1 MLACGGAPVAPDN
14 PKSSAKQAAPLTR
27 VTYSTR
33 RRHSVQAG
41 ERLMLFDHVGFS
53 FPSAVI
59 FDPRRDVYWVS
70 NANVDG
76 PGHGGFIS
84 RLDPEAIQTTLNF
97 IDGQSPGVKLDTPHG
112 LAVNGD
118 VLFVADV
125 TAIRKFKAD
134 SGEPLGS
141 IEIPGSR
148 YLSDVAFAADGTL
161 YVSDVGSDP
170 NVAALPE
177 SAADA
182 VYQVSPTG
190 EVSVVARRPD
200 LGGPYALVADEK
212 GLWVTCAG
220 TSELL
225 LLVPDAKGAPAR
237 DAGRLPLPGAAPRG
251 IARMPDGTLLISSWT
266 GGVVYRGFHDGPFAP
281 VVTGLESPADLGYD
295 TKRER
300 LLIPL
305 FNGHALAVF
314 ELSPMESSS
323 GPAH

>member
-1 MLACGGAPVAPDN
+1 MLACSGAPVAAGN
-14 PKSSAKQAAPLTR
+14 PMSSPGQAAPLTR
-27 VTYSTR
+27 VTYTAR

-41 ERLMLFDHVGFS
+41 DRMQLFDHVGFS

-59 FDPRRDVYWVS
+59 FDPQRDVYWVS

-76 PGHGGFIS
+76 PGHSGFIS
-84 RLDPEAIQTTLNF
+84 RLDPDAAQTTLNF
-97 IDGQSPGVKLDTPHG
+97 IDGQSPGVKLDNPHG
-112 LAVNGD
+112 LAVNAN

-125 TAIRKFKAD
+125 TAIRKFEAD

-148 YLSDVAFAADGTL
+148 YLSDVALAADGTL

-170 NVAALPE
+170 NVAALAE

-182 VYQVSPTG
+182 VYQVSPAG
-190 EVSVVARRPD
+190 VVGVVARRPD

-212 GLWVTCAG
+212 GLWVTCTG

-225 LLVPDAKGAPAR
+225 LLIPDGRGAPAR

-266 GGVVYRGFHDGPFAP
+266 AGAVYRGFHDGPFAT

-300 LLIPL
+300 MLIPL

-314 ELSPMESSS
+314 ELSPFAPSTS
-323 GPAH
+323 PAH